1 MTTTSVSSALSAGLD
16 PRALIVFEQVCI
28 SGSISAAAR
37 ELGVSQPSVSQT
49 IASLEARLGAEL
61 FKRLAS
67 GIALTK
73 EGEALRIKA
82 AALSSLLHDARAVV
96 DHAAIGV
103 SGPVR
108 IGGTPGAL
116 VSLVPRAVRSLD
128 QASEQFDMSVIEASE
143 QVLSDMLQRREIE
156 LAFVTIGISEPGDA
170 FREWPVAQ
178 DPFSLIVGR
187 THDDLPDAI
196 DMARVS
202 KLAWVLPREGGGFQR
217 QIASLFI
224 NAQVSEPRNVIRC
237 DSLLTTKAIV
247 RMTDRVTILPRHVVE
262 AELSVGILR
271 AIELR
276 DVTFQ
281 RRIGIRALADLEL
294 SPLASRI
301 IGVLSAMV

>member
-37 ELGVSQPSVSQT
+37 VLGVSQPSVSQT
-49 IASLEARLGAEL
+49 IALLEARLETGL
-61 FKRLAS
+61 FKRKAS
-67 GIALTK
+67 GIVLTK

-82 AALSSLLHDARAVV
+82 AALSSLLHDARAAV
-96 DHAAIGV
+96 DHAAKGV

-116 VSLVPRAVRSLD
+116 VSLVPRAVRALD
-128 QASEQFDMSVIEASE
+128 RMGDQFDMSIIEASE
-143 QVLSDMLQRREIE
+143 QILSDMLQRREIE
-156 LAFVTIGISEPGDA
+156 LAFVTIGIASPGA
-170 FREWPVAQ
+170 GFREWPVAQ

-187 THDDLPDAI
+187 THDDLPDVI
-196 DMARVS
+196 EVARVS
-202 KLAWVLPREGGGFQR
+202 NLPWVLPREGGGFKR

-224 NAQVSEPRNVIRC
+224 NAQVAEPRNVIRC

-247 RMTDRVTILPRHVVE
+247 RMTNRVTILPRHVVD

-281 RRIGIRALADLEL
+281 RRIGIRALVEVEL

-301 IGVLSAMV
+301 IEVLSAKP